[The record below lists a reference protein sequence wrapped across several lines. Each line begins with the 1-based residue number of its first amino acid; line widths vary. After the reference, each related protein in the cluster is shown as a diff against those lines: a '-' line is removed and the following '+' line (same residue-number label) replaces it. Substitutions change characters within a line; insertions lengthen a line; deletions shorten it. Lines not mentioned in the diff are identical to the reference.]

1 MKNTRKLLALLLSLA
16 LVFALAVPACADYD
30 YAADARIVHAL

>member
-16 LVFALAVPACADYD
+16 LVFALIDDRYASPTDDAVQI
-30 YAADARIVHAL
+30 R